1 MSDPQLSP
9 PSITSRRS
17 PVRQGARLIR
27 RFRAERAD
35 FRGREDS
42 VQFYVYLPPRH
53 RAHIRNNLDEVNR
66 VQSHTRRSMAGRTLR
81 AKLSLGIALLIILS
95 VGLMAGLAVW
105 RSAEALRQRAL
116 VSNHT
121 VALAISHSAQQ
132 YLADSVAI
140 MREAAERPKLHQE
153 ITSGNWN
160 ETRKVLENIGSHFRQ
175 LDYIFV
181 QDADGIIRARVP
193 HAETVGEDFSSHDFF
208 RGAMQ
213 ARQPYLSG
221 VHVLK
226 GSGRPVVAIG
236 VPVVQA
242 DGRVAAVLVGALSL
256 ETMRRLVAVA
266 AHDDGRAIYLVDTQ
280 GRLVADSRAAVE
292 SVRDMRAEP
301 VVHEVLSGRAGTMM
315 YREHGR
321 GPGPRGTAWC
331 CDDRP
336 RHRLHPGRRRSRPRV
351 RPPSHGSPC
360 AVGRGQ

>member
-1 MSDPQLSP
+1 
-9 PSITSRRS
+9 
-17 PVRQGARLIR
+17 
-27 RFRAERAD
+27 
-35 FRGREDS
+35 
-42 VQFYVYLPPRH
+42 
-53 RAHIRNNLDEVNR
+53 
-66 VQSHTRRSMAGRTLR
+66 MAGRTLR

-140 MREAAERPKLHQE
+140 MREAAGRPKLHQE

-160 ETRKVLENIGSHFRQ
+160 EARKVLENIASHFRQ

-193 HAETVGEDFSSHDFF
+193 HAETIGEDFSSRDFF

-213 ARQPYLSG
+213 TRQPYLSG

-226 GSGRPVVAIG
+226 GPGRPVVAIG

-266 AHDDGRAIYLVDTQ
+266 AHDDGRAVYLIDGQ
-280 GRLVADSRAAVE
+280 GQLVADSRAAVE
-292 SVRDMRAEP
+292 SVTE
-301 VVHEVLSGRAGTMM
+301 
-315 YREHGR
+315 
-321 GPGPRGTAWC
+321 
-331 CDDRP
+331 
-336 RHRLHPGRRRSRPRV
+336 
-351 RPPSHGSPC
+351 SP
-360 AVGRGQ
+360 